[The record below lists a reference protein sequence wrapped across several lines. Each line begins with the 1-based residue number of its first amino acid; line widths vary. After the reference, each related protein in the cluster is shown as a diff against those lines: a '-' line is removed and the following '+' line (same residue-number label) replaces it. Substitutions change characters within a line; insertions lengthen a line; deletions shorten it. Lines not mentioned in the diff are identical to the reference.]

1 MTEHGDM
8 GTPAQEGRQRA
19 QQAQG
24 QAEGMREQAQG
35 QAQQARDT
43 GRDMGRGDSGRDT
56 GRDTGQTKQAEAQAT
71 VPKARRSAEA
81 EAEGRGGRMST
92 MPEAVGGTGWLVYA
106 GVVLIVLGCLQAIW
120 GFTSLFKTTYFLVA
134 SSGLVIPWGYTAWG
148 WFHIGL
154 AALLVITG
162 LALLAGQT
170 WARYVGIAIAAVS
183 LLANFLSLAAFPI
196 WSAIMIAVDILVI
209 YALSVHGRELS
220 AMRD

>member
-24 QAEGMREQAQG
+24 QAEH
-35 QAQQARDT
+35 ARDT
-43 GRDMGRGDSGRDT
+43 GRE
-56 GRDTGQTKQAEAQAT
+56 TGQTKQAEAQAT

-92 MPEAVGGTGWLVYA
+92 MPEAAAQGVGWLVYA

-134 SSGLVIPWGYTAWG
+134 SSGLIIPWGYTAWG

-154 AALLVITG
+154 AALLVVTG

-170 WARYVGIAIAAVS
+170 WARYAGIVIAAIS
-183 LLANFLSLAAFPI
+183 LLANFLALAAFPI

-220 AMRD
+220 ALRD

>member
-19 QQAQG
+19 QQTQG
-24 QAEGMREQAQG
+24 QPEPMREQAQG
-35 QAQQARDT
+35 QAPQARDT
-43 GRDMGRGDSGRDT
+43 GRDM

-81 EAEGRGGRMST
+81 EAEARGGRPST
-92 MPEAVGGTGWLVYA
+92 MPEAAGHGVGWMVYA
-106 GVVLIVLGCLQAIW
+106 GTVLIVLGCLQAIW

-134 SSGLVIPWGYTAWG
+134 SSGLIIPWGYTAWG

-154 AALLVITG
+154 AALLVVTG
-162 LALLAGQT
+162 LAILAGQT
-170 WARYVGIAIAAVS
+170 WARYAGIVIASIS

-196 WSAIMIAVDILVI
+196 WSAILIAIDILVI
-209 YALSVHGRELS
+209 YGLSVHGRDMAL
-220 AMRD
+220 MRE

>member
-24 QAEGMREQAQG
+24 QAENMRDQAQG

-43 GRDMGRGDSGRDT
+43 GRDMGRGDS

-81 EAEGRGGRMST
+81 EAEGRGGRQST
-92 MPEAVGGTGWLVYA
+92 MPEAAGRGTGWLVYA
-106 GVVLIVLGCLQAIW
+106 GVVLVVLGFLQAIW

-134 SSGLVIPWGYTAWG
+134 SSGLIIPWGYTAWG
-148 WFHIGL
+148 WLHIGL
-154 AALLVITG
+154 AVLLVVTG

-170 WARYVGIAIAAVS
+170 WARYAGIVIASIS
-183 LLANFLSLAAFPI
+183 LLANFLALAAFPI

-209 YALSVHGRELS
+209 YALAVHGRELS

>member
-24 QAEGMREQAQG
+24 QAEQTRDQAQG

-43 GRDMGRGDSGRDT
+43 GRDTGRDM

-81 EAEGRGGRMST
+81 EAEARGGRPST
-92 MPEAVGGTGWLVYA
+92 MPAAAGGGVGWMVYA
-106 GVVLIVLGCLQAIW
+106 GAVLIVAGCLQAIW

-134 SSGLVIPWGYTAWG
+134 SSGLIIPWGYTAWG

-154 AALLVITG
+154 AALLVVTG
-162 LALLAGQT
+162 LAILAGQT
-170 WARYVGIAIAAVS
+170 WARYAGIVIASVS

-209 YALSVHGRELS
+209 YALTVHGREI
-220 AMRD
+220 AMMRD